1 MGSPSVSVIVPVFN
15 EVSHI
20 RVTIEDLIDQV
31 YDGSVEVVV
40 ADGGSTDGTREWL
53 DGFAAVVPQVVV
65 VDNPKRRQAY
75 GLNIAAEAASG
86 EVLVRADGHSRY
98 SPDFVAASVR
108 GLSELGGAIG
118 GRMNPVGYDRFSRA
132 VAAAMNS
139 PLTMGPA
146 RFHHATE
153 REAVDT
159 VYLGAFYRTD
169 FQEIG
174 GLRSFPSGSS
184 EDADFY
190 YRWRRSGRKVHVDP
204 AIESTYS
211 PRNTPGRLW
220 RQYWRYGQGKA
231 EMLWLNGEFPSWRP
245 FAPILLVSG
254 LMVTL
259 GVGLVGGRWLPLLV
273 ILASWLLVLAV
284 AAISRSGGFLT
295 VVAAGVMHLAYGLG
309 GLWGLLRGPG
319 PVRHLK

>member
-1 MGSPSVSVIVPVFN
+1 MDTPSVSVIVPVFN
-15 EVSHI
+15 EAPHI
-20 RVTIEDLIDQV
+20 QLVIEDLLNQV
-31 YDGSVEVVV
+31 YDGPLEVVV

-53 DGFAAVVPQVVV
+53 DRCAALEPRVIV

-98 SPDFVAASVR
+98 SPDYVAASVR
-108 GLSELGGAIG
+108 GLGELGGAIG

-139 PLTMGPA
+139 PLTMGPG
-146 RFHHATE
+146 RFHHATS
-153 REAVDT
+153 RETVDT
-159 VYLGAFYRTD
+159 VYLGAFYRVD
-169 FQEIG
+169 FLDVG

-190 YRWRRSGRKVHVDP
+190 YRWRRSGRKVHVEP
-204 AIESTYS
+204 AIESAYS
-211 PRNTPGRLW
+211 PRNNVGQLW

-245 FAPILLVSG
+245 FAPILLVLS
-254 LMVTL
+254 LIVSL
-259 GVGLVGGRWLPLLV
+259 GIGLVGGPWSVLVV
-273 ILASWLLVLAV
+273 ILAVWLALLAAGAV
-284 AAISRSGGFLT
+284 TRPAGVLT
-295 VVAAGVMHLAYGLG
+295 VLAAGVMHLAYGLG
-309 GLWGLLRGPG
+309 GLWGLLKGPRS
-319 PVRHLK
+319 VRHLK